1 MSNTCYYIIDCCM
14 QIVTHIHNKEYGEDL
29 DVEQMQL
36 QELVSHTP
44 VFEAS
49 IQNANKARIIP
60 MTEEEGVEDMFLL
73 LQRRRQYL
81 SAVKEGR
88 GQRGVD
94 KPEAAFGRRSRQCR
108 RSSSRF

>member
-88 GQRGVD
+88 G
-94 KPEAAFGRRSRQCR
+94 AASTCCWRR
-108 RSSSRF
+108 